1 MYLAQSSD
9 RLLHDAPWMKK
20 PWGCADKL
28 QQMFRCSTS
37 KNLNYRWPRSFVVDL
52 CDFPSCLRQEWKLNV
67 DGVCHVAVLL
77 TLLAFR
83 FYWCVTWRSGQ
94 VLGKEGGRKEQK
106 EKDKTAKLKA
116 KLPCR
121 HCMSP
126 SHNRGIAHPG
136 DPRLVA
142 ALAFVGVV
150 HRITPWA
157 ELHTIFTYFRAHDRK
172 ICKMYQNVTTTSNN
186 KIVAAHQS
194 YHNEV
199 PASDWQTL
207 PIEVLHRPS
216 PRAPP
221 QVRADHR
228 SVVQQK
234 ILDDL
239 EKKRRNVQ
247 SLVMFFLPSWSA
259 ESVFWAWCA
268 SVCPSATPTAIRG
281 TRWPTM
287 KIAAVQIRTTGIV
300 FAEQC
305 AEKTAHIKYLRLQ
318 QIQDYIIA
326 TYCMHRVLFHLKS
339 NGVLIEKRWTFLTL

>member
-28 QQMFRCSTS
+28 LQMFRCSTS

-142 ALAFVGVV
+142 GACLRGGRSPHHALG
-150 HRITPWA
+150 
-157 ELHTIFTYFRAHDRK
+157 RASYNFHLFSCTWSQD
-172 ICKMYQNVTTTSNN
+172 MQNVSKCYNN
-186 KIVAAHQS
+186 
-194 YHNEV
+194 
-199 PASDWQTL
+199 
-207 PIEVLHRPS
+207 
-216 PRAPP
+216 
-221 QVRADHR
+221 
-228 SVVQQK
+228 VQQ
-234 ILDDL
+234 
-239 EKKRRNVQ
+239 
-247 SLVMFFLPSWSA
+247 
-259 ESVFWAWCA
+259 
-268 SVCPSATPTAIRG
+268 
-281 TRWPTM
+281 
-287 KIAAVQIRTTGIV
+287 
-300 FAEQC
+300 
-305 AEKTAHIKYLRLQ
+305 
-318 QIQDYIIA
+318 
-326 TYCMHRVLFHLKS
+326 
-339 NGVLIEKRWTFLTL
+339 